1 MYITKNENEISY
13 SIWKSIFVVVIFV
26 HYLKKR
32 KKKKGNL
39 YVVFSLN
46 ARNRIEINHTWIIN
60 IEDKWNEMRWI
71 DVDK

>member
-32 KKKKGNL
+32 KKKKRNL

-46 ARNRIEINHTWIIN
+46 ARNRIEINHT
-60 IEDKWNEMRWI
+60 
-71 DVDK
+71 